1 MIHVGECIRKYQSD
15 NGIKSVDIANALG
28 WSRGTYSAFLSRP
41 NPTVHTL
48 VKVCDVIGAKVTEV
62 VDFEQTDN
70 Q

>member
-1 MIHVGECIRKYQSD
+1 MIHVGESIRKYQSL

-48 VKVCDVIGAKVTEV
+48 VKVCEAIGVSVTEV
-62 VDFEQTDN
+62 ISFD
-70 Q
+70 

>member
-1 MIHVGECIRKYQSD
+1 MIHVGESIRKYQSQ

-48 VKVCDVIGAKVTEV
+48 VKVCNVLGVKVTEV
-62 VDFEQTDN
+62 VDFERV
-70 Q
+70 

>member
-1 MIHVGECIRKYQSD
+1 MIHVGESIRKYQSQ

-48 VKVCDVIGAKVTEV
+48 VKVCNVIGVKVTEV
-62 VDFEQTDN
+62 IDFERG
-70 Q
+70 

>member
-1 MIHVGECIRKYQSD
+1 MIHVGESIRKYQSQ

-48 VKVCDVIGAKVTEV
+48 VKVCNVIGVKVSEV
-62 VDFEQTDN
+62 VDFERV
-70 Q
+70 